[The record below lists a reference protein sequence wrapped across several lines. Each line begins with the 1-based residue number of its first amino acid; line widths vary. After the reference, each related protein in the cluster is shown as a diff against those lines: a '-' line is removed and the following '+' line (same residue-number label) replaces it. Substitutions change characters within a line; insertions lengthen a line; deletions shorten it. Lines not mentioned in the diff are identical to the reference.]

1 MQIKYVHKM
10 GNEIKP
16 FMIFGKD
23 DIPENILDII
33 LGNKLFKKST
43 IFGEK
48 GLGDPDEIEDLVI
61 VFDEGNEKT
70 FKYLN
75 KGIHYLV
82 KGDNSLQPVFKVF
95 TYFMM
100 KERGR

>member
-10 GNEIKP
+10 GNENKP

-23 DIPENILDII
+23 DISEDILEII
-33 LGNKLFKKST
+33 LENELFKKST
-43 IFGEK
+43 TFGEK
-48 GLGDPDEIEDLVI
+48 GLGEPDEIEELVI
-61 VFDEGNEKT
+61 VFDEGIEKT

-75 KGIHYLV
+75 KGIHYLF
-82 KGDNSLQPVFKVF
+82 KGDESLQPVFKVF

-100 KERGR
+100 KEKGR

>member
-1 MQIKYVHKM
+1 M
-10 GNEIKP
+10 GDQNKP

-23 DIPENILDII
+23 DVPEDILKII
-33 LGNKLFKKST
+33 LENKLFKKST

-48 GLGDPDEIEDLVI
+48 GLGDPDEIEILVI
-61 VFDEGNEKT
+61 VSDKGIEKT
-70 FKYLN
+70 FIYLN

-100 KERGR
+100 KESGR

>member
-1 MQIKYVHKM
+1 
-10 GNEIKP
+10 
-16 FMIFGKD
+16 MIFGKD
-23 DIPENILDII
+23 DVPENILDII
-33 LGNKLFKKST
+33 LENENFKKST

-48 GLGDPDEIEDLVI
+48 GLGDPEEIEILVI
-61 VFDEGNEKT
+61 VFDNGSEKT

-75 KGIHYLV
+75 KGIHYLI

-95 TYFMM
+95 AYFMM